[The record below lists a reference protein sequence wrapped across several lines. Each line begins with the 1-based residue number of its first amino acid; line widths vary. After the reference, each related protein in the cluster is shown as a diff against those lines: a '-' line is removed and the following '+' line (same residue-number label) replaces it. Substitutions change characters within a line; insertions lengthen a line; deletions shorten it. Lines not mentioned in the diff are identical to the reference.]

1 MDLAKKTYIQGDIHQ
16 NETETEIVEYRPGER
31 LIDEKNGK
39 RQPWR
44 QKKVENLQYA
54 EYLEILKFKKASRVH
69 DCAETLGFAIDQ
81 NGEKKLYQVW
91 FCKSRLCPMC
101 QWRRSLK
108 VTYELKQVLNTAI
121 EEYPKAKFL
130 FLTLTVKNCTG
141 TELKSTLKKLTGA
154 FHKLSKY
161 KKVTKN
167 LLGYV
172 RSTEITVNETDE
184 SYHPHLHV
192 LLMVKSTYFKTHDD
206 YITQNEW
213 TELWK
218 RAAKLD
224 YTPMVNIKKIYD
236 KKGKGSLNSAALEVA
251 KYQLKSKDYLNDDV
265 DDETNLRHL
274 KDLEEALAGTRQY
287 GYGGVLKEIASRLKL
302 PDEDDL
308 VHIENEDKAK
318 TEKVKMILAFF
329 DYGRYD
335 YFYKSFNRGG
345 MNGKSGGSFEGG

>member
-1 MDLAKKTYIQGDIHQ
+1 MMNKEVKLPEL
-16 NETETEIVEYRPGER
+16 NEDER
-31 LIDEKNGK
+31 MIDEKNGK

-44 QKKVENLQYA
+44 QKKIENLKYA
-54 EYLEILKFKKASRVH
+54 DYLQILKFKKAYRVH
-69 DCAETLGFAIDQ
+69 ECAEKLAFAVDS
-81 NGEKKLYQVW
+81 NGKKKLYQAW

-121 EEYPKAKFL
+121 EEYSKAKFL
-130 FLTLTVKNCTG
+130 FLTLTVKNCNG
-141 TELKSTLKKLTGA
+141 TELKSTLKKLTGS

-172 RSTEITVNETDE
+172 RSTEITVNETDG
-184 SYHPHLHV
+184 SYHPHIHV
-192 LLMVKSTYFKTHDD
+192 LLMVKSTYFKGHDN

-218 RAAKLD
+218 KAAKLD
-224 YTPMVNIKKIYD
+224 YTPVVNVKKIHD
-236 KKGKGSLNSAALEVA
+236 KKGKGALNSAVLEVA

-265 DDETNLRHL
+265 DDEINLRHL

-287 GYGGVLKEIASRLKL
+287 GYGGVLKEIARNLKL
-302 PDEDDL
+302 PDENDL
-308 VHIENEDKAK
+308 VHIESEED
-318 TEKVKMILAFF
+318 EF
-329 DYGRYD
+329 
-335 YFYKSFNRGG
+335 
-345 MNGKSGGSFEGG
+345 

>member
-1 MDLAKKTYIQGDIHQ
+1 MNKEVKLPKF
-16 NETETEIVEYRPGER
+16 NEDER
-31 LIDEKNGK
+31 MIDEKNGK

-44 QKKVENLQYA
+44 QKKIENLKYA
-54 EYLEILKFKKASRVH
+54 DYLQILKFKKAYRVH
-69 DCAETLGFAIDQ
+69 ECAEKLAFAVDS
-81 NGEKKLYQVW
+81 NGKKKLYQAW

-108 VTYELKQVLNTAI
+108 VTYELKKVLKTAI

-130 FLTLTVKNCTG
+130 FLTLTVKNCNG
-141 TELKSTLKKLTGA
+141 TELKSTLKKLTGS

-172 RSTEITVNETDE
+172 RSTEITVNETDG
-184 SYHPHLHV
+184 SYHPHIHV
-192 LLMVKSTYFKTHDD
+192 LLMVKSTYFKGHDN

-218 RAAKLD
+218 RASKLD
-224 YTPMVNIKKIYD
+224 YTPMVSLKQIYD
-236 KKGKGSLNSAALEVA
+236 NKGKGALNSAALEVA

-265 DDETNLRHL
+265 DDEINLRHL

-302 PDEDDL
+302 PDENDL
-308 VHIENEDKAK
+308 VHIESEED
-318 TEKVKMILAFF
+318 EF
-329 DYGRYD
+329 
-335 YFYKSFNRGG
+335 
-345 MNGKSGGSFEGG
+345 

>member
-1 MDLAKKTYIQGDIHQ
+1 MNKEVKLPKF
-16 NETETEIVEYRPGER
+16 NEDER
-31 LIDEKNGK
+31 MIDEKNGK

-44 QKKVENLQYA
+44 QKKIENLKYA
-54 EYLEILKFKKASRVH
+54 DYLQILKFKKAYRVH
-69 DCAETLGFAIDQ
+69 ECAEKLAFAVDS
-81 NGEKKLYQVW
+81 NGKKKLYQAW

-108 VTYELKQVLNTAI
+108 VTYELKKVLKTAI

-172 RSTEITVNETDE
+172 RSTEITVNEKDGT
-184 SYHPHLHV
+184 YHPHIHV
-192 LLMVKSTYFKTHDD
+192 LLMVKSTYFKDHDN

-218 RAAKLD
+218 RASKLD
-224 YTPMVNIKKIYD
+224 YTPMVSLKQIYD
-236 KKGKGSLNSAALEVA
+236 NKGKGALNSAALEVA
-251 KYQLKSKDYLNDDV
+251 KHQLKSKDYLNDDV
-265 DDETNLRHL
+265 DDEINLRHL

-302 PDEDDL
+302 PDENDL
-308 VHIENEDKAK
+308 VHIESEED
-318 TEKVKMILAFF
+318 EF
-329 DYGRYD
+329 
-335 YFYKSFNRGG
+335 
-345 MNGKSGGSFEGG
+345 

>member
-1 MDLAKKTYIQGDIHQ
+1 MNKEVKLPEL
-16 NETETEIVEYRPGER
+16 NEDER
-31 LIDEKNGK
+31 MIDEKNGK

-44 QKKVENLQYA
+44 QKKIENLKYA

-69 DCAETLGFAIDQ
+69 DCAEKLAFAVDG
-81 NGEKKLYQVW
+81 NGKKKLYQAW

-108 VTYELKQVLNTAI
+108 VTYELKKVLNTAI

-130 FLTLTVKNCTG
+130 FLTLTVKNCNG
-141 TELKSTLKKLTGA
+141 TELKSTLKKLTTA
-154 FHKLSKY
+154 FNKLFNY

-172 RSTEITVNETDE
+172 RSTEITVNETDD

-213 TELWK
+213 AELWK
-218 RAAKLD
+218 RASKLD
-224 YTPMVNIKKIYD
+224 YTPMVSLKQIYD
-236 KKGKGSLNSAALEVA
+236 NKGKGALNSAALEVA

-265 DDETNLRHL
+265 DDEINLRHL

-302 PDEDDL
+302 PDENDL
-308 VHIENEDKAK
+308 VHIESEED
-318 TEKVKMILAFF
+318 EF
-329 DYGRYD
+329 
-335 YFYKSFNRGG
+335 
-345 MNGKSGGSFEGG
+345 

>member
-1 MDLAKKTYIQGDIHQ
+1 MNKEVKLPKF
-16 NETETEIVEYRPGER
+16 NEDER
-31 LIDEKNGK
+31 MIDEKNGK

-44 QKKVENLQYA
+44 QKKIENLKYA
-54 EYLEILKFKKASRVH
+54 DYLQILKFKKAYRVH
-69 DCAETLGFAIDQ
+69 ECAEKLAFAVDS
-81 NGEKKLYQVW
+81 NGKKKLYQAW

-108 VTYELKQVLNTAI
+108 VTYELKKVLKTAI

-172 RSTEITVNETDE
+172 RSTEITVNEKDGT
-184 SYHPHLHV
+184 YHPHIHV
-192 LLMVKSTYFKTHDD
+192 LLMVKSTYFKGHDN

-218 RAAKLD
+218 RASKLD
-224 YTPMVNIKKIYD
+224 YTPMVSLKQIYD
-236 KKGKGSLNSAALEVA
+236 NKGKGALNSAALEVA

-265 DDETNLRHL
+265 DDEINLRHL

-302 PDEDDL
+302 PDENDL
-308 VHIENEDKAK
+308 VHIESEED
-318 TEKVKMILAFF
+318 EF
-329 DYGRYD
+329 
-335 YFYKSFNRGG
+335 
-345 MNGKSGGSFEGG
+345 

>member
-1 MDLAKKTYIQGDIHQ
+1 MMNKEVKLPEL
-16 NETETEIVEYRPGER
+16 NEDER
-31 LIDEKNGK
+31 MIDEKNGK

-44 QKKVENLQYA
+44 QKKIENLKYA
-54 EYLEILKFKKASRVH
+54 DYLQILKFKKAYRVH
-69 DCAETLGFAIDQ
+69 ECAEKLAFAVDS
-81 NGEKKLYQVW
+81 NGKKKLYQAW

-108 VTYELKQVLNTAI
+108 VTYELKKVLKTAI

-172 RSTEITVNETDE
+172 RSTEITVNETDG
-184 SYHPHLHV
+184 SYHSCLHV

-213 TELWK
+213 SELWK
-218 RAAKLD
+218 RASKLD
-224 YTPMVNIKKIYD
+224 YTPVVNFKQIYD
-236 KKGKGSLNSAALEVA
+236 KKGKGALNSAVLEVA

-265 DDETNLRHL
+265 DDEINLRHL

-287 GYGGVLKEIASRLKL
+287 GYGGVLKEIARNLKL
-302 PDEDDL
+302 PDENDL
-308 VHIENEDKAK
+308 VHIESEED
-318 TEKVKMILAFF
+318 EF
-329 DYGRYD
+329 
-335 YFYKSFNRGG
+335 
-345 MNGKSGGSFEGG
+345 

>member
-1 MDLAKKTYIQGDIHQ
+1 MMNKEVKLPEL
-16 NETETEIVEYRPGER
+16 NEDER
-31 LIDEKNGK
+31 MIDEKNGK

-44 QKKVENLQYA
+44 QKKIENLKYA
-54 EYLEILKFKKASRVH
+54 DYLQILKFKKAYRVH
-69 DCAETLGFAIDQ
+69 GCAEKLAFAVDS
-81 NGEKKLYQVW
+81 NGKKKLYQAW

-130 FLTLTVKNCTG
+130 FLTLTVKNCNG

-154 FHKLSKY
+154 FNKLFNY

-172 RSTEITVNETDE
+172 RSTEITVNETDD

-236 KKGKGSLNSAALEVA
+236 KKGKGSLKSAALEVA

-265 DDETNLRHL
+265 DDEINLRHL

-302 PDEDDL
+302 PDENDL
-308 VHIENEDKAK
+308 VHIESEED
-318 TEKVKMILAFF
+318 EF
-329 DYGRYD
+329 
-335 YFYKSFNRGG
+335 
-345 MNGKSGGSFEGG
+345 

>member
-1 MDLAKKTYIQGDIHQ
+1 MNKEVKLPKF
-16 NETETEIVEYRPGER
+16 NEDER
-31 LIDEKNGK
+31 MIDEKNGK

-44 QKKVENLQYA
+44 QKKIENLKYA
-54 EYLEILKFKKASRVH
+54 DYLQILKFKKAYRVH
-69 DCAETLGFAIDQ
+69 ECAEKLAFAVDS
-81 NGEKKLYQVW
+81 NGKKKLYQAW

-108 VTYELKQVLNTAI
+108 VTYELKKVLKTAI

-141 TELKSTLKKLTGA
+141 TELKSTLKKLTGS

-172 RSTEITVNETDE
+172 RSTEITVNETDG
-184 SYHPHLHV
+184 SYHPHIHV
-192 LLMVKSTYFKTHDD
+192 LLMVKSTYFKGHDN

-218 RAAKLD
+218 RASKLD
-224 YTPMVNIKKIYD
+224 YTPMVSLKQIYD
-236 KKGKGSLNSAALEVA
+236 NKGKGALNSAALEVA

-265 DDETNLRHL
+265 DDEINLRHL

-302 PDEDDL
+302 PDENDL
-308 VHIENEDKAK
+308 VHIESEED
-318 TEKVKMILAFF
+318 EF
-329 DYGRYD
+329 
-335 YFYKSFNRGG
+335 
-345 MNGKSGGSFEGG
+345 

>member
-1 MDLAKKTYIQGDIHQ
+1 MNKEVKLPKF
-16 NETETEIVEYRPGER
+16 NEDER
-31 LIDEKNGK
+31 MIDEKNGK

-44 QKKVENLQYA
+44 QKKIENLKYA
-54 EYLEILKFKKASRVH
+54 DYLQILKFKKAYRVH
-69 DCAETLGFAIDQ
+69 ECAEKLAFAVDS
-81 NGEKKLYQVW
+81 NGKKKLYQAW

-108 VTYELKQVLNTAI
+108 VTYELKKVLKTAI

-172 RSTEITVNETDE
+172 RSTEITVNEKDGT
-184 SYHPHLHV
+184 YHPHIHV
-192 LLMVKSTYFKTHDD
+192 LLMVKSTYFKDHDN

-218 RAAKLD
+218 RASKLD
-224 YTPMVNIKKIYD
+224 YTPMVSLKQIYD
-236 KKGKGSLNSAALEVA
+236 NKGKGALNSAALEVA

-265 DDETNLRHL
+265 DDEINLRHL

-302 PDEDDL
+302 PDENDL
-308 VHIENEDKAK
+308 VHIESEED
-318 TEKVKMILAFF
+318 EF
-329 DYGRYD
+329 
-335 YFYKSFNRGG
+335 
-345 MNGKSGGSFEGG
+345 

>member
-1 MDLAKKTYIQGDIHQ
+1 MNKEVKLPKF
-16 NETETEIVEYRPGER
+16 NEDER
-31 LIDEKNGK
+31 MIDEKNGK

-44 QKKVENLQYA
+44 QKKIENLKYA
-54 EYLEILKFKKASRVH
+54 DYLQILKFKKAYRVH
-69 DCAETLGFAIDQ
+69 ECAEKLAFAVDS
-81 NGEKKLYQVW
+81 NGKKKLYQAW

-108 VTYELKQVLNTAI
+108 VTYELKKVLNTAI

-141 TELKSTLKKLTGA
+141 TELKSTLKKLTAA
-154 FHKLSKY
+154 FNKLSNY

-172 RSTEITVNETDE
+172 RSTEITVNEKDGT
-184 SYHPHLHV
+184 YHPHIHV
-192 LLMVKSTYFKTHDD
+192 LLMVKSTYFKDHDN

-218 RAAKLD
+218 RASKLD
-224 YTPMVNIKKIYD
+224 YTPMVSLKQIYD
-236 KKGKGSLNSAALEVA
+236 NKGKGALNSAALEVA

-265 DDETNLRHL
+265 DDEINLRHL

-302 PDEDDL
+302 PDENDL
-308 VHIENEDKAK
+308 VHIESEED
-318 TEKVKMILAFF
+318 EF
-329 DYGRYD
+329 
-335 YFYKSFNRGG
+335 
-345 MNGKSGGSFEGG
+345 

>member
-1 MDLAKKTYIQGDIHQ
+1 MNKEVKLPKF
-16 NETETEIVEYRPGER
+16 NEDER
-31 LIDEKNGK
+31 MIDEKNGK

-44 QKKVENLQYA
+44 QKKIENLKYA
-54 EYLEILKFKKASRVH
+54 EYLQILKFKKAYRVH
-69 DCAETLGFAIDQ
+69 ECAEKLAFAVDS
-81 NGEKKLYQVW
+81 NGKKKLYQAW

-108 VTYELKQVLNTAI
+108 VTYELKKVLKTAI

-172 RSTEITVNETDE
+172 RSTEITVNEKDGT
-184 SYHPHLHV
+184 YHPHIHV
-192 LLMVKSTYFKTHDD
+192 LLMVKSTYFKDHDN

-218 RAAKLD
+218 RASKLD
-224 YTPMVNIKKIYD
+224 YTPMVSLKQIYD
-236 KKGKGSLNSAALEVA
+236 NKGKGALNSAALEVA

-265 DDETNLRHL
+265 DDEINLRHL

-302 PDEDDL
+302 PDENDL
-308 VHIENEDKAK
+308 VHIESEED
-318 TEKVKMILAFF
+318 EF
-329 DYGRYD
+329 
-335 YFYKSFNRGG
+335 
-345 MNGKSGGSFEGG
+345 

>member
-1 MDLAKKTYIQGDIHQ
+1 MNKEVKLPKF
-16 NETETEIVEYRPGER
+16 NEDER
-31 LIDEKNGK
+31 MIDEKNGK

-44 QKKVENLQYA
+44 QKKIENLKYA
-54 EYLEILKFKKASRVH
+54 NYLQILKFKKAYRVH
-69 DCAETLGFAIDQ
+69 ECAEKLAFAVDS
-81 NGEKKLYQVW
+81 NGKKKLYQAW

-108 VTYELKQVLNTAI
+108 VTYELKKVLKTAI

-141 TELKSTLKKLTGA
+141 TELKSTLKKLTGS

-172 RSTEITVNETDE
+172 RSTEITVNETDG
-184 SYHPHLHV
+184 SYHPHIHV
-192 LLMVKSTYFKTHDD
+192 LLMVKSTYFKGHDN

-213 TELWK
+213 AELWK
-218 RAAKLD
+218 RASKLD
-224 YTPMVNIKKIYD
+224 YTPMVSLKQIYD
-236 KKGKGSLNSAALEVA
+236 NKGKGALNSAALEVA

-265 DDETNLRHL
+265 DDEINLRHL

-302 PDEDDL
+302 PDENDL
-308 VHIENEDKAK
+308 VHIESEED
-318 TEKVKMILAFF
+318 EF
-329 DYGRYD
+329 
-335 YFYKSFNRGG
+335 
-345 MNGKSGGSFEGG
+345 

>member
-1 MDLAKKTYIQGDIHQ
+1 MNKEVKLPKF
-16 NETETEIVEYRPGER
+16 NEDER
-31 LIDEKNGK
+31 MIDEKNGK

-44 QKKVENLQYA
+44 QKKIENLKYA
-54 EYLEILKFKKASRVH
+54 DYLQILKFKKAYRVH
-69 DCAETLGFAIDQ
+69 ECAEKLAFAVDS
-81 NGEKKLYQVW
+81 NGKKKLYQAW

-108 VTYELKQVLNTAI
+108 VTYELKKVLKTAI

-172 RSTEITVNETDE
+172 RSTEITVNETDG
-184 SYHPHLHV
+184 SYHPHIHV
-192 LLMVKSTYFKTHDD
+192 LLMVKSTYFKGHDN

-218 RAAKLD
+218 RASKLD
-224 YTPMVNIKKIYD
+224 YTPMVSLKQIYD
-236 KKGKGSLNSAALEVA
+236 NKGKGALNSAALEVA

-265 DDETNLRHL
+265 DDEINLRHL

-302 PDEDDL
+302 PDENDL
-308 VHIENEDKAK
+308 VHIESEED
-318 TEKVKMILAFF
+318 EF
-329 DYGRYD
+329 
-335 YFYKSFNRGG
+335 
-345 MNGKSGGSFEGG
+345 

>member
-1 MDLAKKTYIQGDIHQ
+1 MNKEVKLPEL
-16 NETETEIVEYRPGER
+16 NEDER
-31 LIDEKNGK
+31 MIDEKNGK

-44 QKKVENLQYA
+44 QKKIENLKYA
-54 EYLEILKFKKASRVH
+54 DYLQILKFKKAYRVH
-69 DCAETLGFAIDQ
+69 ECAEKLAFAVDS
-81 NGEKKLYQVW
+81 NGKKKLYQAW

-108 VTYELKQVLNTAI
+108 VTYELKKVLKTAI

-172 RSTEITVNETDE
+172 RSTEITVNEKDGT
-184 SYHPHLHV
+184 YHPHIHV
-192 LLMVKSTYFKTHDD
+192 LLMVKSTYFKAHDN

-218 RAAKLD
+218 RASKLD
-224 YTPMVNIKKIYD
+224 YTPMVSLKQIYD
-236 KKGKGSLNSAALEVA
+236 NKGKGALNSAALEVA

-265 DDETNLRHL
+265 DDEINLRHL

-302 PDEDDL
+302 PDENDL
-308 VHIENEDKAK
+308 VHIESEED
-318 TEKVKMILAFF
+318 EF
-329 DYGRYD
+329 
-335 YFYKSFNRGG
+335 
-345 MNGKSGGSFEGG
+345 

>member
-1 MDLAKKTYIQGDIHQ
+1 MNKEVKLPKF
-16 NETETEIVEYRPGER
+16 NEDER
-31 LIDEKNGK
+31 MIDEKNGK

-44 QKKVENLQYA
+44 QKKIENLKYA
-54 EYLEILKFKKASRVH
+54 NYLQILKFKKASRVH

-121 EEYPKAKFL
+121 DEYPKAKFL

-154 FHKLSKY
+154 FNKLFNY

-172 RSTEITVNETDE
+172 RSTEITVNETDD

-213 TELWK
+213 AELWK

-236 KKGKGSLNSAALEVA
+236 KKGKGSLKSAALEVA

-265 DDETNLRHL
+265 DDEINLRHL

-302 PDEDDL
+302 PDENDL
-308 VHIENEDKAK
+308 VHIESEED
-318 TEKVKMILAFF
+318 EF
-329 DYGRYD
+329 
-335 YFYKSFNRGG
+335 
-345 MNGKSGGSFEGG
+345 

>member
-1 MDLAKKTYIQGDIHQ
+1 MNKEVKLPKF
-16 NETETEIVEYRPGER
+16 NEDER
-31 LIDEKNGK
+31 MIDEKNGK

-44 QKKVENLQYA
+44 QKKIENLKYA
-54 EYLEILKFKKASRVH
+54 NYLQILKFKKAYRVH
-69 DCAETLGFAIDQ
+69 ECAEKLAFAVDS
-81 NGEKKLYQVW
+81 NGKKKLYQAW

-108 VTYELKQVLNTAI
+108 VTYELKKVLKTAI

-172 RSTEITVNETDE
+172 RSTEITVNEKDGT
-184 SYHPHLHV
+184 YHPHIHV
-192 LLMVKSTYFKTHDD
+192 LLMVKSTYFKDHDN

-218 RAAKLD
+218 RASKLD
-224 YTPMVNIKKIYD
+224 YTPMVSLKQIYD
-236 KKGKGSLNSAALEVA
+236 NKGKGALNSAALEVA

-265 DDETNLRHL
+265 DDEINLRHL

-302 PDEDDL
+302 PDENDL
-308 VHIENEDKAK
+308 VHIESEED
-318 TEKVKMILAFF
+318 EF
-329 DYGRYD
+329 
-335 YFYKSFNRGG
+335 
-345 MNGKSGGSFEGG
+345 

>member
-1 MDLAKKTYIQGDIHQ
+1 MNKEVKLPKF
-16 NETETEIVEYRPGER
+16 NEDER
-31 LIDEKNGK
+31 MIDEKNGK

-44 QKKVENLQYA
+44 QKKIENLKYA
-54 EYLEILKFKKASRVH
+54 DYLQILKFKKAYRVH
-69 DCAETLGFAIDQ
+69 ECAEKLAFAVDS
-81 NGEKKLYQVW
+81 NGKKKLYQAW

-108 VTYELKQVLNTAI
+108 VTYELKKVLKTAI

-141 TELKSTLKKLTGA
+141 TELKSTLKKLTAA

-172 RSTEITVNETDE
+172 RSTEITVNETDG
-184 SYHPHLHV
+184 SYHPHIHV
-192 LLMVKSTYFKTHDD
+192 LLMVKSTYFKGHDN
-206 YITQNEW
+206 YITQDEW

-218 RAAKLD
+218 RASKLD
-224 YTPMVNIKKIYD
+224 YTPMVSLKQIYD
-236 KKGKGSLNSAALEVA
+236 NKGKGALNSAALEVA

-265 DDETNLRHL
+265 DDEINLRHL

-302 PDEDDL
+302 PDENDL
-308 VHIENEDKAK
+308 VHIESEED
-318 TEKVKMILAFF
+318 EF
-329 DYGRYD
+329 
-335 YFYKSFNRGG
+335 
-345 MNGKSGGSFEGG
+345 

>member
-1 MDLAKKTYIQGDIHQ
+1 MNKEVKLPKF
-16 NETETEIVEYRPGER
+16 NEDER
-31 LIDEKNGK
+31 MIDEKNGK

-44 QKKVENLQYA
+44 QKKIENLKYA
-54 EYLEILKFKKASRVH
+54 NYLQILKFKKAYRVH
-69 DCAETLGFAIDQ
+69 ECAEKLAFAVDS
-81 NGEKKLYQVW
+81 NGKKKLYQAW

-108 VTYELKQVLNTAI
+108 VTYELKKVLKTAI

-172 RSTEITVNETDE
+172 RSTEITVNEKDGT
-184 SYHPHLHV
+184 YHPHIHV
-192 LLMVKSTYFKTHDD
+192 LLMVKSTYFKAHDN

-218 RAAKLD
+218 RASKLD
-224 YTPMVNIKKIYD
+224 YTPMVSLKQIYD
-236 KKGKGSLNSAALEVA
+236 NKGKGALNSAALEVA

-265 DDETNLRHL
+265 DDEINLRHL

-302 PDEDDL
+302 PDENDL
-308 VHIENEDKAK
+308 VHIESEED
-318 TEKVKMILAFF
+318 EF
-329 DYGRYD
+329 
-335 YFYKSFNRGG
+335 
-345 MNGKSGGSFEGG
+345 

>member
-1 MDLAKKTYIQGDIHQ
+1 MNKEVKLPKF
-16 NETETEIVEYRPGER
+16 NEDER
-31 LIDEKNGK
+31 MIDEKNGK

-44 QKKVENLQYA
+44 QKKIENLKYA
-54 EYLEILKFKKASRVH
+54 NYLQILKFKKAYRVH
-69 DCAETLGFAIDQ
+69 ECAEKLAFAVDS
-81 NGEKKLYQVW
+81 NGKKKLYQAW

-108 VTYELKQVLNTAI
+108 VTYELKKVLKTAI

-172 RSTEITVNETDE
+172 RSTEITVNEKDGT
-184 SYHPHLHV
+184 YHPHIHV
-192 LLMVKSTYFKTHDD
+192 LLMVKSTYFKGHDN

-218 RAAKLD
+218 RASKLD
-224 YTPMVNIKKIYD
+224 YTPMVSLKQIYD
-236 KKGKGSLNSAALEVA
+236 NKGKGALNSAALEVA

-265 DDETNLRHL
+265 DDEINLRHL

-302 PDEDDL
+302 PDENDL
-308 VHIENEDKAK
+308 VHIESEED
-318 TEKVKMILAFF
+318 EF
-329 DYGRYD
+329 
-335 YFYKSFNRGG
+335 
-345 MNGKSGGSFEGG
+345 

>member
-1 MDLAKKTYIQGDIHQ
+1 MNKEVKLPKF
-16 NETETEIVEYRPGER
+16 NEDER
-31 LIDEKNGK
+31 MIDEKNGK

-44 QKKVENLQYA
+44 QKKIENLKYA
-54 EYLEILKFKKASRVH
+54 NYLQILKFKKAYRVH
-69 DCAETLGFAIDQ
+69 ECAEKLAFAVDS
-81 NGEKKLYQVW
+81 NGKKKLYQAW

-121 EEYPKAKFL
+121 DEYPKAKFL

-141 TELKSTLKKLTGA
+141 TELKSTLKKLTGS

-172 RSTEITVNETDE
+172 RSTEITVNETDG
-184 SYHPHLHV
+184 SYHPHIHV
-192 LLMVKSTYFKTHDD
+192 LLMVKSTYFKGHDN

-218 RAAKLD
+218 RASKLD
-224 YTPMVNIKKIYD
+224 YTPMVSLKQIYD
-236 KKGKGSLNSAALEVA
+236 NKGKGALNSAALEVA

-265 DDETNLRHL
+265 DDEINLRHL

-302 PDEDDL
+302 PDENDL
-308 VHIENEDKAK
+308 VHIESEED
-318 TEKVKMILAFF
+318 EF
-329 DYGRYD
+329 
-335 YFYKSFNRGG
+335 
-345 MNGKSGGSFEGG
+345 